1 ASDGL
6 TMDDVVMKALEHDVA
21 LVPLATDPFAG
32 GQNLGLDSLIGATQS
47 TASLHAGAVKALWQI
62 AVESGREPILVPG
75 KAAARLGEIGG
86 RATYELT
93 FRDPFQADPHV
104 HSIGLICKRRGVH
117 IDYRRG
123 FRIQPEDERALDSVV
138 ARLARTAEAGPRDDG
153 VALTLSAAESSG
165 VPLTRVRL
173 TFQVPGESEAGD
185 DREFEVIAVG
195 ERDDGARTEPVRWT
209 AV

>member
-62 AVESGREPILVPG
+62 AEESGSEPILVPG

-86 RATYELT
+86 
-93 FRDPFQADPHV
+93 
-104 HSIGLICKRRGVH
+104 G
-117 IDYRRG
+117 
-123 FRIQPEDERALDSVV
+123 
-138 ARLARTAEAGPRDDG
+138 
-153 VALTLSAAESSG
+153 
-165 VPLTRVRL
+165 
-173 TFQVPGESEAGD
+173 
-185 DREFEVIAVG
+185 
-195 ERDDGARTEPVRWT
+195 GARAVRGR
-209 AV
+209 APPSP